1 MDNTQEDT
9 WGYQDQRHIRDPG
22 AEVRLRAHRGME
34 TRRVPAASRT
44 GFHMTR
50 AAPEAPSSK
59 RPGMH
64 WETRG
69 VSTVCPVELSTTRPM
84 PEAFALASSPTN
96 WESTPPK
103 IPPMWFSLETPP
115 LAPRRI
121 PPPPPPP
128 GGPDDGNNGL
138 VLPPPYPGSAGS
150 TGSGAGKVSTGYGSQ
165 DGSGAYDF
173 EYGQDIGPFQ
183 KESGDAAGNKKGV
196 YGLKDPDGRTRT
208 VTYEADDGGF
218 RATVQ
223 SNEPGVDDTQDPED
237 IDVSK
242 APEPAGIALVYTGLP
257 GSAPAGA
264 TLVTPPGSGAPAI
277 PFAGDGGGAPL
288 ELGATGPIDTGF
300 GQQDGSGTYNIAY
313 GGDQA
318 VGPWQKE
325 SGDSAGNKE
334 GSYGFKDSDGRF
346 RTVNYVA
353 GNEGFRAT
361 VDTNEPGIDGAQ
373 NPADVV
379 VNKSPEPA
387 GIAPVVGS
395 IGLPGGAG
403 IVVGQPQVPATGD
416 IPGVQGQVVL
426 PAASLGPAV
435 PGLPAVSP
443 FPGTVGL
450 GGIHGLPA
458 GSASPAFSGPAH
470 PGGIAFTVP
479 SLGPASGYSFGHSGG
494 PGGAFHRETGGPS
507 GVKNGEYGFS
517 GDGGTVRTVN
527 YVADAGGF
535 RASVQS
541 NEPGVDISQSPT
553 DVSFSAPGTATLLP
567 APSVPSGAHQH
578 QAGHAS
584 AGWPPTQAL
593 PPLASG
599 ALGPWSSGSFGPGFS
614 HNHGPG
620 SFYYKTQVLG
630 PHQSISEV
638 HRY

>member
-1 MDNTQEDT
+1 MQLLLVLWAAGAATAAFTHAAHSPGGAQQFQYQGPG
-9 WGYQDQRHIRDPG
+9 GYTFGYNHAHGSGGG
-22 AEVRLRAHRGME
+22 ASWRKESADAAGNVVGSYGLKDADGRVRLVTYTANGN
-34 TRRVPAASRT
+34 
-44 GFHMTR
+44 GFQ
-50 AAPEAPSSK
+50 ANVQSNE
-59 RPGMH
+59 PGLPQYPGLGAGITH
-64 WETRG
+64 W
-69 VSTVCPVELSTTRPM
+69 PV
-84 PEAFALASSPTN
+84 
-96 WESTPPK
+96 
-103 IPPMWFSLETPP
+103 
-115 LAPRRI
+115 
-121 PPPPPPP
+121 PPP
-128 GGPDDGNNGL
+128 GQVHGQHPGGY
-138 VLPPPYPGSAGS
+138 VGIPGSAPHQGPWSGGS
-150 TGSGAGKVSTGYGSQ
+150 PQGTPGHG